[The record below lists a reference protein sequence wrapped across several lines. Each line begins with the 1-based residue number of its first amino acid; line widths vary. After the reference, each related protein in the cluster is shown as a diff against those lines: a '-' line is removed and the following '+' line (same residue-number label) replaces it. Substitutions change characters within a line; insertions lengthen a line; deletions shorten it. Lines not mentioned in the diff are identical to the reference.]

1 MKLKIIKYKKS
12 TNGKYKVYLEDGRE
26 LSLYEETI
34 LKFELLLKKEVLD
47 IPKINDYNL
56 EWDVYYVA
64 LKSLKSRF
72 KSAKEIRD
80 LLIKKEYPIDLVDN
94 AINKLIKQGYL
105 NDDSFTKGYINNQIM
120 TTSKGPFKIRREL
133 IDKGISSLIID
144 ENLDLFDDVLQLERI
159 EKLASKMLKSNR
171 TKGGSVLRKK
181 ITNDLVNLGYDS
193 ELVYKVLSKY
203 NFNDTREIAKKEY
216 DKLYKKYSRKYE
228 GEELNYKIKQAMY
241 QKGLIYEEE

>member
-1 MKLKIIKYKKS
+1 MKLKIAKYKKS

-144 ENLDLFDDVLQLERI
+144 ENLNLFDDVLQLERI
-159 EKLASKMLKSNR
+159 EKLASRLLKSNR

-181 ITNDLVNLGYDS
+181 ITTDLVNLGYDT
-193 ELVYKVLSKY
+193 ELIYKVLSKY
-203 NFNDTREIAKKEY
+203 DFNDTSEIAKKEY

>member
-1 MKLKIIKYKKS
+1 MKLKIAKYKKS

>member
-159 EKLASKMLKSNR
+159 EKLASKLLKSNR

-216 DKLYKKYSRKYE
+216 DKRIDY
-228 GEELNYKIKQAMY
+228 
-241 QKGLIYEEE
+241 

>member
-1 MKLKIIKYKKS
+1 MKLKIAKYKKS

-159 EKLASKMLKSNR
+159 EKLASKLLKSNR

>member
-159 EKLASKMLKSNR
+159 EKLASKLLKSNR

>member
-47 IPKINDYNL
+47 IPSINEYNL

-144 ENLDLFDDVLQLERI
+144 ENLDLFDDFLQLERI
-159 EKLASKMLKSNR
+159 EKLASKLLKSNR

-181 ITNDLVNLGYDS
+181 ITTDLVNLGYDS

>member
-120 TTSKGPFKIRREL
+120 TTSKGPLKIRREL

-144 ENLDLFDDVLQLERI
+144 ENLDLFDYVLQLERI
-159 EKLASKMLKSNR
+159 EKLASKLLKSNR

-181 ITNDLVNLGYDS
+181 ITTDLVNLGYDS

>member
-144 ENLDLFDDVLQLERI
+144 ENLDLFD
-159 EKLASKMLKSNR
+159 N
-171 TKGGSVLRKK
+171 
-181 ITNDLVNLGYDS
+181 
-193 ELVYKVLSKY
+193 
-203 NFNDTREIAKKEY
+203 
-216 DKLYKKYSRKYE
+216 
-228 GEELNYKIKQAMY
+228 
-241 QKGLIYEEE
+241 

>member
-1 MKLKIIKYKKS
+1 MKIVKYKKS

-159 EKLASKMLKSNR
+159 EKLASKLLKSNR

-181 ITNDLVNLGYDS
+181 ITNDLVNLGYDT
-193 ELVYKVLSKY
+193 ELIYKVLSKY